1 MEPDWELI
9 EKIQSIAKGEA
20 PDVEQDIPEAPNL
33 ELLEH
38 ENKSK
43 KLDEDQSKSLK
54 KRLKK
59 QVSLKRIKMAKLHSL
74 KLMKPSSRLILFQVL
89 RMNGQK
95 KIPKQLM
102 RMNGAFLGNNS
113 W

>member
-9 EKIQSIAKGEA
+9 EKIQSIAKGET

-43 KLDEDQSKSLK
+43 KSMIKLISLK
-54 KRLKK
+54 
-59 QVSLKRIKMAKLHSL
+59 
-74 KLMKPSSRLILFQVL
+74 
-89 RMNGQK
+89 N
-95 KIPKQLM
+95 
-102 RMNGAFLGNNS
+102 
-113 W
+113 